1 MYITRF
7 WGMGNSLGPFPDT
20 SDWPK
25 WPKWAFSVTYGLSN
39 DHKMAKLVTLVLSM
53 LETWFGC
60 LFPGFVAWELL
71 HTHTSYS
78 DWPTWPK
85 WPFMATQMTIKW
97 INYNFG
103 SEHARNVIL
112 VSIPRFCGMGNSLG
126 PFSDTSDWPKWPKLP
141 FSTIYGHSND
151 LTMAKLVTLGLS
163 LLETWFWC
171 LFLDTVAWEILCDH
185 FQTPQNDLSG
195 QNGYFRPFMATQIT
209 IKWPNFGSDFW
220 AW

>member
-1 MYITRF
+1 MGSEHARF
-7 WGMGNSLGPFPDT
+7 AILVSIRRFLGMGNSLGPFPDT

-126 PFSDTSDWPKWPKLP
+126 PFSDTSDWPKWPKWP
-141 FSTIYGHSND
+141 FSAIYGHWNGQIGNYVSKYARNVF
-151 LTMAKLVTLGLS
+151 LVSIPRLLGIGRISRTLA
-163 LLETWFWC
+163 TWYN
-171 LFLDTVAWEILCDH
+171 H
-185 FQTPQNDLSG
+185 F
-195 QNGYFRPFMATQIT
+195 
-209 IKWPNFGSDFW
+209 
-220 AW
+220 